1 MFFQIIVALTL
12 ISTPENIKVN
22 TKTPT
27 TSISINEEIQGK
39 IMECQIKTKQKCA
52 LSYKYQ
58 GGKSVIFYVDTVSNL
73 VILKEME
80 TSESLR

>member
-27 TSISINEEIQGK
+27 TSISINEENK
-39 IMECQIKTKQKCA
+39 VNYSTC
-52 LSYKYQ
+52 YD
-58 GGKSVIFYVDTVSNL
+58 VIDQD
-73 VILKEME
+73 KE
-80 TSESLR
+80 